1 LKYGDGRDTVVV
13 TKILEEQAMGDYAIK
28 MQFDI
33 DADAPAIAR
42 ALRTQ
47 DGVRAWWSRRAEG
60 PEGGDLRVW
69 FPDRPEAFEFAVI
82 EGEDTVEWVTGA
94 FPPWWA
100 GTTIRWETGPNPE
113 GPGTRLQFEHGGYD
127 PDNPVIPIVT
137 PAWAQIIL
145 RLKGYAETG
154 QPQPFFDF

>member
-1 LKYGDGRDTVVV
+1 
-13 TKILEEQAMGDYAIK
+13 MGDYHIL

-33 DADAPAIAR
+33 AADRGTVHR
-42 ALRTQ
+42 ALATES
-47 DGVRAWWSRRAEG
+47 GVRAWWSKRTDG
-60 PEGGDLRVW
+60 PSNGELRVS
-69 FPDRPEAFEFAVI
+69 FPDVPQAFEFSV
-82 EGEDTVEWVTGA
+82 GRDDEDRVEWVTGG

-100 GTTIRWETGPNPE
+100 GTTIRWDLADNPDA
-113 GPGTRLQFEHGGYD
+113 PGTRLLFSHRDYA

>member
-1 LKYGDGRDTVVV
+1 
-13 TKILEEQAMGDYAIK
+13 MGDYHIL

-33 DADAPAIAR
+33 GADAATVHR
-42 ALRTQ
+42 ALSTE
-47 DGVRAWWSRRAEG
+47 DGVRSWWSRRTDG
-60 PEGGDLRVW
+60 PTDRQLRVS
-69 FPDRPEAFEFAVI
+69 FPDVQQPFEFAV
-82 EGEDTVEWVTGA
+82 GRNDDKRVEWVTGG

-100 GTTIRWETGPNPE
+100 GTTIRWDLFANPD
-113 GPGTRLQFEHGGYD
+113 GPGTRLLFSHRDYA

-154 QPQPFFDF
+154 AAQPFFDF

>member
-1 LKYGDGRDTVVV
+1 
-13 TKILEEQAMGDYAIK
+13 

-33 DADAPAIAR
+33 DAEPDTVRKGLTTNAGIAS
-42 ALRTQ
+42 
-47 DGVRAWWSRRAEG
+47 WWSTRTELEDRASSPQLRVSFPDVPQPFEFEVREAEG
-60 PEGGDLRVW
+60 R
-69 FPDRPEAFEFAVI
+69 
-82 EGEDTVEWVTGA
+82 VEWVTGG

-100 GTTIRWETGPNPE
+100 GTTIRWDASPNPE
-113 GPGTRLQFEHGGYD
+113 GPGTRLQFTHGGYD

-154 QPQPFFDF
+154 